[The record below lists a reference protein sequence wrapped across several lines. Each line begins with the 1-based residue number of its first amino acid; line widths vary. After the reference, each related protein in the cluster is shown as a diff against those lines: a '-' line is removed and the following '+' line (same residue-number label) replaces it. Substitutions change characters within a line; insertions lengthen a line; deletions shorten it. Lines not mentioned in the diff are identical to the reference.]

1 VLLDLIYDPFLF
13 TFYSL
18 KLLKTRPA
26 KIKIGGLVKRPQII
40 REHGIPDSTG
50 EVLDIKL
57 LLGEFVAC
65 YLPVHHT
72 VIQPYTL
79 SGRLLDDSPSEAYAW
94 VKLIGYISGDFNGDG
109 TLSLMDI
116 IYLINYLYKG
126 GQAPRPTLDAGDLDC
141 SGDVNLLDVMY
152 LINYLFRG
160 GPAPGC

>member
-1 VLLDLIYDPFLF
+1 M
-13 TFYSL
+13 
-18 KLLKTRPA
+18 
-26 KIKIGGLVKRPQII
+26 
-40 REHGIPDSTG
+40 
-50 EVLDIKL
+50 
-57 LLGEFVAC
+57 
-65 YLPVHHT
+65 
-72 VIQPYTL
+72 
-79 SGRLLDDSPSEAYAW
+79 DDSPSEAYAW
-94 VKLIGYISGDFNGDG
+94 VKLIGYILGDFNGDG